1 MKLLH
6 TSPNEITEINS
17 FGRFGEFLFFVGG
30 DNCNPGDGY
39 VMTAGE
45 YVTYS
50 VEIDDDAII
59 EASQLFYHDDAEKLA
74 DLVAELAEKL
84 SIEEDDAEALI
95 EESKSIFDMDLD
107 IEPEDMADASWDV
120 QVFTARAAQLLG
132 FRAVEVEDE
141 QGTSFMV
148 SMMGRESELVK
159 A

>member
-6 TSPNEITEINS
+6 TSPNEITKINS
-17 FGRFGEFLFFVGG
+17 FGRFGEFLFFA
-30 DNCNPGDGY
+30 DEAY

-45 YVTYS
+45 HVTYS
-50 VEIDDDAII
+50 IEIEDDALIQ
-59 EASQLFYHDDAEKLA
+59 AGQLFYHDDAEKLS

-84 SIEEDDAEALI
+84 SIDEDDAEGLI
-95 EESKSIFDMDLD
+95 EESKSIWDMDLD

-141 QGTSFMV
+141 QGTSYMV

>member
-6 TSPNEITEINS
+6 TSPSEITKINA
-17 FGRFGEFLFFVGG
+17 FGRFGEFLFFA
-30 DNCNPGDGY
+30 DEAY

-45 YVTYS
+45 HVTYS
-50 VEIDDDAII
+50 IEIDDDAVI
-59 EASQLFYHDDAEKLA
+59 EASQLFYHDDADKLA

-84 SIEEDDAEALI
+84 SIDEDDAEALI
-95 EESKSIFDMDLD
+95 DESKSIFDMDLD

-120 QVFTARAAQLLG
+120 QLFTARAAQILG

-141 QGTSFMV
+141 QGTSYMV